1 VKIFGTVKPYKK
13 EKNLQGAKIM
23 YVSDNELI
31 YHQLEVVNDWLY
43 LTGKINSLKVEVQFN
58 LFLV

>member
-1 VKIFGTVKPYKK
+1 MKIFGTVKTYKK

-23 YVSDNELI
+23 YVGDNDLV

-43 LTGKINSLKVEVQFN
+43 LTNKISTLKQEVN
-58 LFLV
+58 

>member
-23 YVSDNELI
+23 YVSDNEMI

-43 LTGKINSLKVEVQFN
+43 LTGKINSLKAEVSIYNF
-58 LFLV
+58 